1 VFWLRYVRRTRREGN
16 PPGRFV
22 TLAVASVASVVA
34 AVVTRE
40 LFDAGV
46 VASAAITP
54 VVVAVVSD
62 SLYLAARP
70 GRGKPAQSEPDG
82 EPTTGAPPP
91 PKRRLPIVG
100 AILIGLLAFLIAVL
114 VLTIP
119 EAVSGKSITG
129 GDERTTFFGSNA
141 DKPWNTGD
149 EFRSCFD
156 SLDALGDCV
165 DEILR

>member
-1 VFWLRYVRRTRREGN
+1 V
-16 PPGRFV
+16 
-22 TLAVASVASVVA
+22 VASVASVVA
-34 AVVTRE
+34 AVLTRE

-46 VASAAITP
+46 VASAALTP
-54 VVVAVVSD
+54 LVVALVSD
-62 SLYLAARP
+62 SLYMAAR
-70 GRGKPAQSEPDG
+70 GRAKPAEAQPDG
-82 EPTTGAPPP
+82 ATTTATGSHPAPP

-119 EAVSGKSITG
+119 EAVSGKSLTG
-129 GDERTTFFGSNA
+129 GDDQTTFFGSNQ

-165 DEILR
+165 DEILQ

>member
-1 VFWLRYVRRTRREGN
+1 M
-16 PPGRFV
+16 
-22 TLAVASVASVVA
+22 VASVASVVA
-34 AVVTRE
+34 AVLTRE
-40 LFDAGV
+40 VFDAGV

-54 VVVAVVSD
+54 VVVALVSD
-62 SLYLAARP
+62 SMYLAARG
-70 GRGKPAQSEPDG
+70 GRAKPAEPEPDG
-82 EPTTGAPPP
+82 ATTTASTPAPR
-91 PKRRLPIVG
+91 RRLPIVG

-119 EAVSGKSITG
+119 EAVSGKSVTG
-129 GDERTTFFGSNA
+129 GDDQTTFFGSNQ

-165 DEILR
+165 DEILQ